1 MSETDKMTQRARIEF
16 MTSSFNKTEQQEI
29 IKDINDFKNIINT
42 DEISTETIALLI
54 FLYKKNRCI

>member
-54 FLYKKNRCI
+54 FLYKKNK

>member
-54 FLYKKNRCI
+54 FLYKKNKCN